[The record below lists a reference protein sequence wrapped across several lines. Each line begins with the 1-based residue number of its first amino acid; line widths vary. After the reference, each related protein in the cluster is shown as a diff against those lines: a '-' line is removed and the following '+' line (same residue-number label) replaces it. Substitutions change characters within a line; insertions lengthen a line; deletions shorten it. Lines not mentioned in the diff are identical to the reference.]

1 VRILHCPTSTGGN
14 AWGLSQAERKLG
26 LDSTVLIFQNTWL
39 DYPADIN
46 LRLDRSSKLVK
57 YLRMSSFF
65 LEAVRK
71 YDVFHFNFGL
81 SLFFIPRLN
90 LFLDVPILKQVG
102 KKIVVTYQGC
112 DARQR
117 EFCINN
123 FPISACMERDCAGGQ
138 CNERTDVQKR
148 KRIALH
154 GKYADRVFALNPDL
168 LYVIPNGEFLP
179 YASVDVREWV
189 PSQEKGNRK
198 NFNIFHAPTNRGAKG
213 TKYILEVVEKLR
225 EKHKRIELNL
235 VENLPHAK
243 VKEIM
248 QAADLVIDQL
258 LVGWYGA
265 VAVEAMALGKPVVC
279 YVREE
284 DLRFIPRRMEEDLPI
299 INANPE
305 NLYQVLDRHINNRKT
320 LSLIGEKSR
329 SYVERYHDPI
339 KIAQQMKELY
349 ESLLCAA

>member
-1 VRILHCPTSTGGN
+1 MT
-14 AWGLSQAERKLG
+14 
-26 LDSTVLIFQNTWL
+26 
-39 DYPADIN
+39 
-46 LRLDRSSKLVK
+46 
-57 YLRMSSFF
+57 SFF
-65 LEAVRK
+65 LDAVRK

-81 SLFFIPRLN
+81 SLFFVPRLN

-117 EFCINN
+117 QFCVNN
-123 FPISACMERDCAGGQ
+123 FSISACVERDCYQGQ
-138 CNERTDVQKR
+138 CNENTDAKKR
-148 KRIALH
+148 KRIALYN
-154 GKYADRVFALNPDL
+154 KYADRVFALNPDL

-179 YASVDVREWV
+179 YASVDLREWV
-189 PSQEKGNRK
+189 PPREKRHRRD
-198 NFNIFHAPTNRGAKG
+198 FTIFHAPTNRWAKG
-213 TKYILEVVEKLR
+213 TKYILQVVEKLR
-225 EKHKRIELNL
+225 EKHKRIKLNL
-235 VENLPHAK
+235 VENLPHTQ
-243 VKEIM
+243 VKDIM

-258 LVGWYGA
+258 LVGWYGG

-284 DLRFIPRRMEEDLPI
+284 DLRFIPKRMEEDLPI
-299 INANPE
+299 INANPG
-305 NLYQVLDRHINNRKT
+305 NLYHVLDRHINNRKN

>member
-1 VRILHCPTSTGGN
+1 MRILHCPTSTGGN

-39 DYPADIN
+39 NYPADIN

-57 YLRMSSFF
+57 YLKMSSFF

-90 LFLDVPILKQVG
+90 LFLDVPILKHVG

-117 EFCINN
+117 GFCVNN
-123 FPISACMERDCAGGQ
+123 FPISACMERDCYRDQ
-138 CNERTDVQKR
+138 CNEKTDAKKR
-148 KRIALH
+148 RRIALH
-154 GKYADRVFALNPDL
+154 STYADRVFALNPDL
-168 LYVIPNGEFLP
+168 LHVIPNGEFLP

-189 PSQEKGNRK
+189 PSQEKGDGK

-213 TKYILEVVEKLR
+213 TKYILEAVEKLR
-225 EKHKRIELNL
+225 EKHRRIELHL

-248 QAADLVIDQL
+248 QSADLVIDQL

-279 YVREE
+279 YVRGE

-305 NLYQVLDRHINNRKT
+305 NLYQVLDRYMDDRKT